1 MRVSQREDPPHA
13 RLWRTLGTFR
23 FAAGRAG
30 FVRIGN
36 AGTDDG
42 YVIADAIQF
51 LPASILTPPAPTL

>member
-51 LPASILTPPAPTL
+51 LPANAPPPDQR